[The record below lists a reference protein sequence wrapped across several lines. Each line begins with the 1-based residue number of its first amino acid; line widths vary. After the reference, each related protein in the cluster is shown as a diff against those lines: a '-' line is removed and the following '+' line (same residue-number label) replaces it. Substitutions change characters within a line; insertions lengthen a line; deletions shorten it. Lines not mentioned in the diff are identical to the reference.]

1 MGEKE
6 RKEEEKKKLVF
17 RVWEEPVF
25 RPPRVESG
33 KLPFAT
39 GLESVEK
46 LETEREAVFCSFRY
60 REGRGM
66 YEFLER
72 FLFFFFFLSGSIPG
86 RNFRNS
92 KQWEK
97 KGRGEMMDE
106 GRERDGGKEGE
117 VFPEQAS
124 ETTKASEA
132 ETRIVRHRL
141 AASSTEE
148 STSG

>member
-46 LETEREAVFCSFRY
+46 LETEREAVFSSFRY

-72 FLFFFFFLSGSIPG
+72 FLFFFFFFYLD
-86 RNFRNS
+86 RY
-92 KQWEK
+92 
-97 KGRGEMMDE
+97 RGEIFE
-106 GRERDGGKEGE
+106 IRNNGRKREGE
-117 VFPEQAS
+117 
-124 ETTKASEA
+124 K
-132 ETRIVRHRL
+132 
-141 AASSTEE
+141 
-148 STSG
+148 

>member
-1 MGEKE
+1 M
-6 RKEEEKKKLVF
+6 R
-17 RVWEEPVF
+17 
-25 RPPRVESG
+25 S
-33 KLPFAT
+33 
-39 GLESVEK
+39 
-46 LETEREAVFCSFRY
+46 C
-60 REGRGM
+60 
-66 YEFLER
+66 
-72 FLFFFFFLSGSIPG
+72 FLFEFDIGKGGVCTSFWKGSFFFFLPGSIPG